1 MPELVYRLAIR
12 DALAEEMGRDERV
25 VLIGED
31 VRIGGVFNATPDLYE
46 SFGPDRVIDTPI
58 SELAFTSAAFGAA
71 ILGLRPV
78 VEIMFAD
85 FLALGLDSLANQAA
99 KYWFVSNEQASV
111 PLVVRTTVGAG
122 GRFAAFHSQTP
133 TGWLMGV
140 PGIKVVAPST
150 PTDAKALLKWAIRDE
165 NPVVVFEHRMLYGR
179 RETVAAEPEA
189 LDGAAATARTCRR
202 GSDVTI
208 VGALA
213 AVEWALAAA
222 DELALDGIDVEV
234 LDLRSIRPLDIETI
248 AESVAR
254 TRHLVVVEEGPP
266 VGGYAGEV
274 ISGVVE
280 SVGSVAA
287 RRVTMPDLP
296 VPFSP
301 TLEDAAL
308 PDGSSVAAAARALLA
323 TSSPRTTK
331 GDQT

>member
-1 MPELVYRLAIR
+1 MSELTYRLAIR

-58 SELAFTSAAFGAA
+58 SELAFTGAAFGAA
-71 ILGLRPV
+71 VMGLRPV

-85 FLALGLDSLANQAA
+85 FLALALDSLANQAA

-122 GRFAAFHSQTP
+122 GRFGAMHSQTP
-133 TGWLMGV
+133 TGWLMGLSGV
-140 PGIKVVAPST
+140 KVVAPST
-150 PTDAKALLKWAIRDE
+150 PGDVKSLLAFAIRDE

-179 RETVAAEPEA
+179 RDALGAEPAPGGATQVAA
-189 LDGAAATARTCRR
+189 RVRR
-202 GSDVTI
+202 AGSDVTV

-213 AVEWALAAA
+213 ALDWALAAA
-222 DELALDGIDVEV
+222 DELASDGIEAEV
-234 LDLRSIRPLDIETI
+234 IDLRSLRPLDIQTI

-280 SVGSVAA
+280 AVGPVAA

-301 TLEDAAL
+301 PLENAVL
-308 PDGSSVAAAARALLA
+308 PDTPKVLA
-323 TSSPRTTK
+323 TVRGLLDASSHPSTRGEDK
-331 GDQT
+331 